1 MKVIIF
7 GSSGFVGRNL
17 IENFPQELEIISA
30 DVVKPPFE
38 GVNHKVVDITN
49 LQNVEEAIA
58 GCDIVINLA
67 AHHLTKSF
75 SEIHRTIEINLI
87 GLVNILEAAR
97 KQDTKKVIFTSASS
111 LLGNTIND
119 YVKETDFPKPTTPY
133 GAFKLTGE
141 HLLNIY
147 HDTYGL
153 KFTVFRFFNIYGPYQ
168 KAGIIPAV
176 YERLTSN
183 KPIQVFGDGNQIRD
197 YVFVPDVADFFLDS
211 ILKNVA
217 NNEQVNMGTGIGSTI
232 MDVIKTASTI
242 MNIEPNIQFQD
253 PRPGEIANFV
263 ADTSHLQSVFGKV
276 PKTPLKEGL
285 EKTFNSYS
293 TKN

>member
-17 IENFPQELEIISA
+17 IENFPQKLEIVSA
-30 DVVKPPFE
+30 DIMKQSFE
-38 GVNHKVVDITN
+38 GINHKVVDITN
-49 LQNVEEAIA
+49 LHNVENAIS
-58 GCDIVINLA
+58 GCDVVINLA

-111 LLGNTIND
+111 LLGNTVND
-119 YVKETDFPKPTTPY
+119 SVKETDFPKPTTPY
-133 GAFKLTGE
+133 GALKLTGE

-147 HDTYGL
+147 HTTYGL
-153 KFTVFRFFNIYGPYQ
+153 DFTVFRFFNIYGPYQ

-176 YERLTSN
+176 YERLTNN
-183 KPIQVFGDGNQIRD
+183 KPIQVFGNGKQIRD
-197 YVFVPDVADFFLDS
+197 YVFVPDVTEFFVDS

-217 NNEQVNMGTGIGSTI
+217 NNEIVNMGSGSGSTI

-242 MNIEPNIQFQD
+242 LNIEPIIEFQD
-253 PRPGEIANFV
+253 PQPGEIANFV
-263 ADTSHLQSVFGKV
+263 ANTSHLQSVFGKI
-276 PKTPLKEGL
+276 PNTPLHEGMK
-285 EKTFNSYS
+285 KTFESFS
-293 TKN
+293 KN